1 MRSEYT
7 TLSDQGAVL
16 LGVVGQDRDDLADF
30 VARQPLPFPLL
41 SDADRSVMRSY
52 DVFNALSLDAFRIA
66 HPSAFLIDPAGIIRY
81 SYVAS
86 NQFDWPQTS
95 LLAETL
101 ATLRR
106 EAAQE

>member
-1 MRSEYT
+1 MT
-7 TLSDQGAVL
+7 DQGAVI
-16 LGVVGQDRDDLADF
+16 LGVVGQDRDDLAEF

-41 SDADRSVMRSY
+41 SDADRSAMRAY
-52 DVFNALSLDAFRIA
+52 DVFNALSLDAFRMA
-66 HPSAFLIDPAGIIRY
+66 HPSAFLIDPDGVIRY

-101 ATLRR
+101 ARLR
-106 EAAQE
+106 QENAEH